1 MESLGFAV
9 LFSVVVVA
17 WVGRV
22 AHACTFVRQA
32 IEKSASIGG
41 EWAIARM
48 QYRALCP
55 VHVPLS
61 FDRDRFH
68 RLRGNRRIDSGR
80 GQPPLYLN

>member
-1 MESLGFAV
+1 MESLEFSV

-17 WVGRV
+17 WVGRM
-22 AHACTFVRQA
+22 AHACAFVRQA

-48 QYRALCP
+48 QYRALCSA
-55 VHVPLS
+55 HVPLS
-61 FDRDRFH
+61 SNRDQFH